1 MPKSLH
7 KATIPRT
14 NATKAYNPNAS
25 APSER
30 VRYTLPTRAISMLAP
45 CNDESETN
53 PLTTFVLIPGVIL
66 YRQLLLSRDSPD
78 HPERRFLVP
87 EVAVSLGE
95 GEDSAPDRRRLGSR
109 GAPSFRSSTS

>member
-30 VRYTLPTRAISMLAP
+30 VRYTLPTRAISMLAL

-66 YRQLLLSRDSPD
+66 YRQLLLSRDIHD
-78 HPERRFLVP
+78 HLDRRYLLPEL
-87 EVAVSLGE
+87 AVSIGE
-95 GEDSAPDRRRLGSR
+95 GGESE
-109 GAPSFRSSTS
+109 